1 MIVHFFLR
9 YRSEFGQQFFI
20 SGNWEILGLE
30 EPEAALPMQ
39 YLDAD
44 HWHARV
50 EVPEDAPALRYK
62 YLLRNPD
69 ETLSMEWQ
77 ADRNLSREDLESG
90 PVHVFDFWN
99 YPGNLENAF
108 LTKPFRTSLMKRKG
122 SSGSEDLPAE
132 VTHLFRVKAPL
143 LSPEESV
150 CVVGA
155 GEELGDW
162 STDHCLPMVE
172 GDDWF
177 ELSVALSSKVE
188 KRQYK
193 YGVCRRET
201 GEFLR
206 FEKGLNRT
214 LPWKEEVSTT
224 IVHDG
229 FIRESLTGFKAAG
242 VAIPVFS
249 LRSEQGF
256 GIGEFADIPALAD
269 WCAQVGLKVIQVL
282 PINDTTSNFSWTD
295 SYPYAPISVFSLHP
309 IYLNL
314 EKVAGEEYAEI
325 LVGLEEPKA
334 ELNALQEIDYEA
346 VLTEKLA
353 AIHRLY
359 QVKKAA
365 WLEDAEYQAFYETN
379 QDWLKPYAAFCKLR
393 DHYDTADFTK
403 WKKNENYDPARIDPW
418 FDPAS
423 ESFDQVG
430 VHLFVQYQL
439 HCQLKEAVDYAH
451 TKGVILKGD
460 LPIGIYRYSSDAWVA
475 PELYNME
482 AQAGAPPDD
491 FAVKGQN
498 WGFPTYNW
506 PQMQA
511 DGFAWWIQRFSQM
524 SHYFDAFRI
533 DHILGFFRIWSIPIH
548 AVEGIMGRFVPCI
561 PVRLPEFEAWG
572 IHFDADRFTEPYI
585 TREVI
590 EVLFGE
596 WSGYVMEHF
605 LEVSDS
611 FRYRLKED
619 FNTQRKVEQA
629 LSGDPK
635 KEHLILPLF
644 DLISNVLLFPDE
656 EDPQHQFH
664 FRIRMQETLSFG
676 ALDTGVQH
684 KLNELYIH
692 YFYRRQDEFW
702 RREAL
707 QKLPAIKSATDML
720 ICGEDLGMVPES
732 VPGVMRDLGF
742 LSLEIQRMP
751 KDSGREFFHPED
763 APYLSVVTPSTHD
776 MSTVRGW
783 WEEDPAIRQR
793 FFNQALGQAGKAPST
808 CTPAINRMIVE
819 QHLHSP
825 AMLSIFQLQ
834 DILGMDGALRREDP
848 HAERINIPANPK
860 HYWRYR
866 MHLSLDVLRTA
877 EGFNEK
883 LGHMLL
889 DCGRA

>member
-9 YRSEFGQQFFI
+9 FRSEFGQQFFL
-20 SGNWEILGLE
+20 SGNWEALGMGE
-30 EPEAALPMQ
+30 AEAALPLQ
-39 YLDAD
+39 YLDAE

-50 EVPEDAPALRYK
+50 EVPEDSPELHYK

-69 ETLSMEWQ
+69 GTLSMEWQ
-77 ADRNLSREDLESG
+77 ADRSISADDLQSG
-90 PVHVFDFWN
+90 PLHVFDFWN

-108 LTKPFRTSLMKRKG
+108 LTKPFRTSLMKRGPSPKE
-122 SSGSEDLPAE
+122 EDLPAE
-132 VTHLFRVKAPL
+132 VTHRVRVKAPL
-143 LSPEESV
+143 LSPGESV
-150 CVVGA
+150 CLLGE
-155 GEELGDW
+155 GEELGNW
-162 STDHCLPMVE
+162 STENCLPMVE
-172 GDDWF
+172 GRDWF
-177 ELSVALSSKVE
+177 ELSVALISKPE
-188 KRQYK
+188 NRQYK
-193 YGVCRRET
+193 FGVCRRET

-206 FEKGLNRT
+206 FEKGKNRNLPRKEGAPLT
-214 LPWKEEVSTT
+214 L
-224 IVHDG
+224 IHDG
-229 FIRESLTGFKAAG
+229 FLREPLSGFKVAG

-249 LRSEQGF
+249 LRSDQGF

-295 SYPYAPISVFSLHP
+295 SYPYAPISVFALHP

-314 EKVAGEEYAEI
+314 EKVAGEEMAEI
-325 LVGLEEPKA
+325 PEGLQERRA
-334 ELNALQEIDYEA
+334 ELNQLEEIDYEA
-346 VLTEKLA
+346 VFTEKLA

-359 QVKKAA
+359 PTKKAS
-365 WLEDAEYQAFYETN
+365 WLADPEYQAFYEAN
-379 QDWLKPYAAFCKLR
+379 RGWLQPYAAFCKLR
-393 DHYDTADFTK
+393 DQYNTADFKK
-403 WKKNENYDPARIDPW
+403 WGPYEDYELAQIEPW
-418 FDPAS
+418 FDPES
-423 ESFDQVG
+423 ELFDQVG
-430 VHLFVQYQL
+430 LHLFVQYHL
-439 HCQLKEAVDYAH
+439 HRQLKEAVDYAH
-451 TKGVILKGD
+451 ARGVILKGD
-460 LPIGIYRYSSDAWVA
+460 LPIGIYRDSSDAWVA

-548 AVEGIMGRFVPCI
+548 AVEGILGRFVPCL
-561 PVRLPEFEAWG
+561 PVRLEEFEEWG

-590 EVLFGE
+590 EVIFGE
-596 WSGYVMEHF
+596 WAGYVREHF
-605 LEVSDS
+605 LELSDS

-619 FNTQRKVEQA
+619 FNTQRKVEKA
-629 LSGDPK
+629 LSGDPE
-635 KEHLILPLF
+635 KEHLIVPLF
-644 DLISNVLLFPDE
+644 DLISNVLLIPDE
-656 EDPQHQFH
+656 VDPENEFH

-684 KLNELYIH
+684 KLNELYIN

-702 RREAL
+702 RREAME
-707 QKLPAIKSATDML
+707 KLPAIKSATEML

-732 VPGVMRDLGF
+732 VPGVMKDLGF

-751 KDSGREFFHPED
+751 KDPGQEFFRPD
-763 APYLSVVTPSTHD
+763 FAPYLSVVTPSTHD

-783 WEEDPAIRQR
+783 WEEDPSIRQR
-793 FFNQALGQAGKAPST
+793 FFNQELGQAGPAPST

-819 QHLHSP
+819 QHLYSP
-825 AMLSIFQLQ
+825 AMLSVFQLQ
-834 DILGMDGALRREDP
+834 DILGMDGSLRREDP

-866 MHLSLDVLRTA
+866 MHLSLEDLLRA
-877 EGFNEK
+877 DEFNK
-883 LGHMLL
+883 RFGRMLI
-889 DCGRA
+889 DSGRA